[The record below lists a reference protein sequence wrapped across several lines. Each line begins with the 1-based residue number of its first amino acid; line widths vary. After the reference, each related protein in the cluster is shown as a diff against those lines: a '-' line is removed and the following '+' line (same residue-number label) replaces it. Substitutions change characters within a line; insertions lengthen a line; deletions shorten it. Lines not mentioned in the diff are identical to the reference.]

1 MILEEM
7 GKSEVGEGLRAT
19 KLEINI
25 LRIRIGLV
33 FGHTIGNI
41 NIFSFL
47 LYYMFDFEKIQSQRK
62 FKNSI
67 RNSVKKLLH

>member
-47 LYYMFDFEKIQSQRK
+47 LYYMFDFEK
-62 FKNSI
+62 FKARENLRI
-67 RNSVKKLLH
+67 A